1 MECNKLKDG
10 TVPLKYIKGVGE
22 KREAL
27 LNKLGITSLY
37 ELVHFYPRTYLDLSE
52 LTEIMSVVPNTVC
65 AFSAI
70 VGYDP
75 IEHKIRKGM
84 TIYKTL
90 VTDGTAGVH
99 ITIFNSKYLA
109 DSLKQGEEYIFYGK
123 VTAQG
128 GSLEMSNPVVE
139 PFDSECGMKAVYPLT
154 AGLTSKVLSK
164 IEENAL
170 NLYFTQNIPAAIPD
184 KIRAQYKL
192 AHEQFA
198 LRTIH
203 SPKNKVDL
211 SAARRSLIFEELLTL
226 QTGMRRLKSHSR
238 GKTSQKISE
247 DFTDKFIGAL
257 PFTLT
262 NAQSRVISECISDM
276 QSDRPMNRL
285 VQGDVGSG
293 KTVVA
298 ACLIYTAAKNS
309 MQSALMAPTE
319 ILARQ
324 HYETLLRLTEGSG
337 ISIELL
343 TGSVTPKKKAEI
355 KERLKS
361 GASQLVVGT
370 HAILTEDTEFKNL
383 GLIVTDE
390 QHRFGVNQRGAL
402 AFKGNNPHTLV
413 MSATPIPR
421 TLSLIIYGDLDVS
434 IIDELPKG
442 RQKISTYA
450 VDTSYRSRIYA
461 FIKKHLDTGLQ
472 AYIVCPAV
480 EESENGVASAVQ
492 YAEVLSEKEF
502 SDYKVGLLHGKMKPK
517 EKDAVM
523 SAFAS
528 GEIQLLV
535 STTVI
540 EVGVDV
546 PNSAVMVIENAES
559 FGLSQLHQLRG
570 RVGRGSAKSYCVL
583 ISDNMSDS
591 VKARLDIMCRTNDGF
606 AIADKDLELRGP
618 GDFFGSRQHGL
629 PEMKIASFTENM
641 DIVRETAAAAEL
653 ILRDDPLLQK
663 TENLGLRL
671 AVRRLFTE
679 KNKYLSLN

>member
-1 MECNKLKDG
+1 MKNS

-27 LNKLGITSLY
+27 LKKLGITSLY
-37 ELVHFYPRTYLDLSE
+37 ELVHFYPRAYLDFSE
-52 LTEIMSVVPNTVC
+52 LTDIVSIVPDTVC
-65 AFSAI
+65 VFSAV

-75 IEHKIRKGM
+75 VEHKIRKGM
-84 TIYKTL
+84 TLYKTL
-90 VTDGTAGVH
+90 VTDGVAGVH

-123 VTAQG
+123 VTANG
-128 GSLEMSNPVVE
+128 GALEMSNPIVE
-139 PFDSECGMKAVYPLT
+139 PLDSECSMKAVYPLT

-164 IEENAL
+164 ITGNAL
-170 NLYFTQNIPAAIPD
+170 NVYFEQNMPPAIPD
-184 KIRAQYKL
+184 SIRSQYKL

-203 SPKNKVDL
+203 SPKNKSDL
-211 SAARRSLIFEELLTL
+211 SVARRSLIFEELLTL

-238 GKTSQKISE
+238 GKSSLKINE
-247 DFTDKFIGAL
+247 DFSGEFIGAL

-262 NAQSRVISECISDM
+262 NAQSRVIGECISDM
-276 QSDRPMNRL
+276 QSERPMNRL

-298 ACLIYTAAKNS
+298 ACLIYTAAKNGI
-309 MQSALMAPTE
+309 QSVLMAPTE

-324 HYETLLRLTEGSG
+324 HYETLMKLTEGSG
-337 ISIELL
+337 INIELL
-343 TGSVTPKKKAEI
+343 TGSVTPKKKKEI

-361 GASQLVVGT
+361 GASHLAIGT
-370 HAILTEDTEFKNL
+370 HALLTEDTEFSNL

-461 FIKKHLDTGLQ
+461 FIKKHLDRGLQ

-492 YAEVLSEKEF
+492 YAERLSEKEF
-502 SDYKVGLLHGKMKPK
+502 ADYKVGLLHGKMKSK
-517 EKDAVM
+517 EKDEVM

-528 GEIQLLV
+528 GKIQLLV

-546 PNSAVMVIENAES
+546 PNSAIMVIENAEN

-570 RVGRGSAKSYCVL
+570 RVGRGTAKSYCVL
-583 ISDNMSDS
+583 ISDNMSES
-591 VKARLDIMCRTNDGF
+591 VQSRLEIMCRTNDGF

-629 PEMKIASFTENM
+629 PEMKIASLTENM
-641 DIVRETAAAAEL
+641 DVVRETAAAAEA
-653 ILRDDPLLQK
+653 ILRDDPLLKKQ
-663 TENLGLRL
+663 ENLGLRL
-671 AVRRLFTE
+671 AVRRLFTDG
-679 KNKYLSLN
+679 NKHLSLN

>member
-1 MECNKLKDG
+1 MKNYP
-10 TVPLKYIKGVGE
+10 VPLKYIKGVGE
-22 KREAL
+22 KREL
-27 LNKLGITSLY
+27 LLKKLGITSLY
-37 ELVHFYPRTYLDLSE
+37 ELVHFYPRTYLDFSS
-52 LTEIMSVVPNTVC
+52 LTDIVSIVPDTVC
-65 AFSAI
+65 AFSAV

-84 TIYKTL
+84 TLYKTIA
-90 VTDGTAGVH
+90 TDGIAGVH

-109 DSLKQGEEYIFYGK
+109 DSLKQGQEYIFYGK
-123 VTAQG
+123 VTAQN
-128 GSLEMSNPVVE
+128 GSLEMANPIVE
-139 PFDSECGMKAVYPLT
+139 AAESDCGMRPVYPLT
-154 AGLTSKVLSK
+154 AGLTSKILSK
-164 IEENAL
+164 IMANAL
-170 NLYFTQNIPAAIPD
+170 TVYFEQNIPAPVPD
-184 KIRAQYKL
+184 SVRTRYNL

-198 LRTIH
+198 LRTVH
-203 SPKNKVDL
+203 SPKNAGDL
-211 SAARRSLIFEELLTL
+211 AVAKRSLIFEELLTL

-238 GKTSQKISE
+238 GKASLKIQD
-247 DFTDKFIGAL
+247 DFSGEFISSL

-262 NAQSRVISECISDM
+262 KAQERVISECIRDM

-298 ACLIYTAAKNS
+298 AALIFTAAKNG

-324 HYETLLRLTEGSG
+324 HYETLTKLTEGSG
-337 ISIELL
+337 IGIELL
-343 TGSVTPKKKAEI
+343 TGSVTAKNKREI

-370 HAILTEDTEFKNL
+370 HALLTDDTEFQRL

-390 QHRFGVNQRGAL
+390 QHRFGVNQRGTL
-402 AFKGNNPHTLV
+402 SSKGSNPHTLV

-421 TLSLIIYGDLDVS
+421 TLSLIIYGDLDIS

-450 VDTSYRSRIYA
+450 VDTSYRKRIYA

-492 YAEVLSEKEF
+492 YAEELSKKEF
-502 SDYKVGLLHGKMKPK
+502 ADYKVGLLHGKMKGKDK
-517 EKDAVM
+517 EAVM
-523 SAFAS
+523 SDFAS

-546 PNSAVMVIENAES
+546 PNAAVMVIENAES

-570 RVGRGSAKSYCVL
+570 RVGRGTAKSYCVL
-583 ISDNMSDS
+583 ISDNMSEG
-591 VKARLDIMCRTNDGF
+591 VKSRLDIMCRTNDGF

-618 GDFFGSRQHGL
+618 GDFFGERQHGL
-629 PEMKIASFTENM
+629 PELKIASLTENM
-641 DIVRETAAAAEL
+641 DIVRETAEASEA
-653 ILRDDPLLQK
+653 ILKDDPMLK
-663 TENLGLRL
+663 KEENLGLRL
-671 AVRRLFTE
+671 AVRRLFYD
-679 KNKYLSLN
+679 KNKHISLN

>member
-1 MECNKLKDG
+1 MKDYS
-10 TVPLKYIKGVGE
+10 VPLKYIKGVGE
-22 KREAL
+22 KREL
-27 LNKLGITSLY
+27 LLKKLGVTSLY
-37 ELVHFYPRTYLDLSE
+37 ELVHFYPRTYLDFSS
-52 LTEIMSVVPNTVC
+52 LTDIVSIVPGTVC
-65 AFSAI
+65 AFSAV

-75 IEHKIRKGM
+75 VEHKIRKGM
-84 TIYKTL
+84 TLYKTIA
-90 VTDGTAGVH
+90 TDGIAGVH
-99 ITIFNSKYLA
+99 ITVFNSKYLA
-109 DSLKQGEEYIFYGK
+109 DSLKQGQEYIFYGK
-123 VTAQG
+123 VTAQN
-128 GSLEMSNPVVE
+128 GSLEMSNPIVE
-139 PFDSECGMKAVYPLT
+139 PFDSECGMRPVYPLT

-164 IEENAL
+164 IMENAL
-170 NLYFTQNIPAAIPD
+170 NVYFEQNMPPAIPD
-184 KIRAQYKL
+184 RVRSEYKL

-198 LRTIH
+198 LRAVH
-203 SPKNKVDL
+203 SPKNKGDL
-211 SAARRSLIFEELLTL
+211 AVAKRSLIFEELLTL

-238 GKTSQKISE
+238 GKISLRLISDYSSE
-247 DFTDKFIGAL
+247 FISSL

-262 NAQSRVISECISDM
+262 NAQNRVIRECIDDM
-276 QSDRPMNRL
+276 KGDRPMNRL
-285 VQGDVGSG
+285 IQGDVGSG

-298 ACLIYTAAKNS
+298 AALIYNAAKNG

-324 HYETLLRLTEGSG
+324 HYETLTKLTQGSG
-337 ISIELL
+337 ITVELL
-343 TGSVTPKKKAEI
+343 TGSVTAKSKREI
-355 KERLKS
+355 KERLKN
-361 GASQLVVGT
+361 GTSQLVVGT
-370 HAILTEDTEFKNL
+370 HALLTDDTEFCNL

-390 QHRFGVNQRGAL
+390 QHRFGVGQRGTL

-421 TLSLIIYGDLDVS
+421 TLSLIIYGDLDIS

-450 VDTSYRSRIYA
+450 VDTSYRKRIYA
-461 FIKKHLDTGLQ
+461 FIKKHLDKSLQ

-480 EESENGVASAVQ
+480 EESEGDIASAVQ
-492 YAEVLSEKEF
+492 YAEELSKKEF
-502 SDYKVGLLHGKMKPK
+502 KDYRVGLLHGKMKAKDK
-517 EKDAVM
+517 EAVM

-546 PNSAVMVIENAES
+546 PNAAIMVIENADR

-591 VKARLDIMCRTNDGF
+591 VKSRLDIMCKTNDGF
-606 AIADKDLELRGP
+606 AIADKDLEIRGP

-629 PEMKIASFTENM
+629 PELKIASLTENM
-641 DIVRETAAAAEL
+641 DIVRETATASES
-653 ILRDDPLLQK
+653 ILKADPRLEKQ
-663 TENLGLRL
+663 ENLGLRL
-671 AVRRLFTE
+671 AVRRLFYD
-679 KNKYLSLN
+679 KNKHISLN

>member
-1 MECNKLKDG
+1 MKNS

-27 LNKLGITSLY
+27 LKKLGITSLY
-37 ELVHFYPRTYLDLSE
+37 ELVHFYPRTYLDFSE
-52 LTEIMSVVPNTVC
+52 LTDIVSIVPGTIC
-65 AFSAI
+65 AFSAV

-84 TIYKTL
+84 TLYKTL
-90 VTDGTAGVH
+90 VTDGVAGVH

-123 VTAQG
+123 VTANG
-128 GSLEMSNPVVE
+128 GSLEMTNPIVE

-154 AGLTSKVLSK
+154 AGLTSKVLAK
-164 IEENAL
+164 ITENAL
-170 NLYFTQNIPAAIPD
+170 NIYFEQSIPPAIPD
-184 KIRAQYKL
+184 RIRSQYNL

-198 LRTIH
+198 LRAIH
-203 SPKNKVDL
+203 SPKNKGDL
-211 SAARRSLIFEELLTL
+211 SSARRSLIFEELLTL
-226 QTGMRRLKSHSR
+226 QTGMRRLKSHAR
-238 GKTSQKISE
+238 GKAALHIDE
-247 DFTDKFIGAL
+247 DFSSEFISSL

-262 NAQSRVISECISDM
+262 NAQSRVIRECISDM
-276 QSDRPMNRL
+276 QSNRPMNRL

-298 ACLIYTAAKNS
+298 ASLIYTAAKNGI
-309 MQSALMAPTE
+309 QSALMAPTE

-337 ISIELL
+337 INIELL
-343 TGSVTPKKKAEI
+343 TGSVTPKKKKEI

-361 GASQLVVGT
+361 GTSHLAVGT
-370 HAILTEDTEFKNL
+370 HALLTEDTEFMNL

-390 QHRFGVNQRGAL
+390 QHRFGVNQRGTL

-450 VDTSYRSRIYA
+450 VDTSYRNRIYA
-461 FIKKHLDTGLQ
+461 FIKSHLDIGLQ

-492 YAEVLSEKEF
+492 YAETLREKEF
-502 SDYKVGLLHGKMKPK
+502 SHYTVGLLHGKMKPK
-517 EKDAVM
+517 EKEAVM
-523 SAFAS
+523 TSFAT

-546 PNSAVMVIENAES
+546 PNSVIMVIENAES

-583 ISDNMSDS
+583 ISDNMNDS
-591 VKARLDIMCRTNDGF
+591 VKARLDIMCKTNDGF
-606 AIADKDLELRGP
+606 AIADKDLEMRGP

-641 DIVRETAAAAEL
+641 DVVRETAAAAEA
-653 ILRDDPLLQK
+653 ILKDDPLLKK

-671 AVRRLFTE
+671 AVRRLFTNE
-679 KNKYLSLN
+679 NKHLSLN